1 MLLKRWISSIE
12 HTLQI
17 CSTQKERFP
26 NVGFTDISSA
36 LYHDLVSIGQNDQH
50 GNQSFFIPLQSP
62 QLFVQI
68 DEQNCS

>member
-1 MLLKRWISSIE
+1 MDFIDRA
-12 HTLQI
+12 HFANLQY
-17 CSTQKERFP
+17 SKERFP

-36 LYHDLVSIGQNDQH
+36 LYHDLVSIGQNDHH
-50 GNQSFFIPLQSP
+50 GDQSFFIPLQSP